1 MTALPLRAYDG
12 SVSCRRIVRQTGGPS
27 HPCRAGDAVFLRQR
41 LTVGARFGTAK
52 GKRVETSLISEVDA
66 LSGQQV
72 ELCYHCHKCTAGC
85 PVVTEMAYGP
95 DRLLR
100 MVKLGARDEV
110 LRSRDVWLCSG
121 CATCA
126 TRCPND
132 IDISAVMDALRQIGI
147 ADGVPAGER
156 DALLFHRLFLGVVRR
171 LGRSHEAAMLGL
183 FKVLSRVPIYR
194 DVPAGIGLFLR
205 GKVPVL
211 PKRSGAARE
220 VRRLFDRSQ

>member
-1 MTALPLRAYDG
+1 MSCRPRIGGRPGAPAIATALG
-12 SVSCRRIVRQTGGPS
+12 RRLS
-27 HPCRAGDAVFLRQR
+27 FAKR
-41 LTVGARFGTAK
+41 LTVQRLAGAAK
-52 GKRVETSLISEVDA
+52 GKRVQTSLITEVDA
-66 LSGQQV
+66 LSHQQV
-72 ELCYHCHKCTAGC
+72 ELCYHCHKCSAGC
-85 PVVTEMAYGP
+85 PLLPEMTFGP

-100 MVKLGARDEV
+100 MVQVGDGDRA

-132 IDISAVMDALRQIGI
+132 IDISAVMDALRQI
-147 ADGVPAGER
+147 AVATDVPAGER

-211 PKRSGAARE
+211 PRPSGAASE
-220 VRRLFDRSQ
+220 VRRLFERSQ